1 MLIIPAID
9 IKDNCC
15 VRLVQGK
22 VEDKEVFSMDA
33 CKIAKQWE
41 KQGAKLLHIVD
52 LDGAFQGKPVHHSLI
67 KKIVQTVK
75 IPIQVGGGI
84 RNKDTIKQY
93 LDCGIHR
100 VIIGTFLLNQGNK
113 QIESVTQKY
122 GEQIIAGIDI
132 KNNHIAIE
140 GWLKEA
146 DEPVEQF
153 ITYLTKIGIKRFIY
167 TDINRD
173 GMLNGPNVEMI
184 KKILQKNQ
192 IKLIASGG
200 ISTVG
205 DLYKLQKME
214 NIGLEGAIVGKA
226 LYKEKINLQ
235 EAIQKFQELR

>member
-1 MLIIPAID
+1 MLIIPAVD

-22 VEDKEVFSMDA
+22 AEDKEVFSIDA
-33 CKIAKQWE
+33 CEIAKQWE
-41 KQGAKLLHIVD
+41 DQGAKLLHVVD

-67 KKIVQTVK
+67 KKIVQTIK

-84 RNKDTIKQY
+84 RNEDTIKQY
-93 LDCGIHR
+93 LDCGIQR

-113 QIESVTQKY
+113 QIESIIQKY
-122 GEQIIAGIDI
+122 GEQIVAGIDI
-132 KNNHIAIE
+132 KDNRIAIE
-140 GWLKEA
+140 GWLREA
-146 DEPVEQF
+146 DQLVEPF
-153 ITYLTKIGIKRFIY
+153 ITYLTEIGIKRFIY

-173 GMLNGPNVEMI
+173 GMLSGPNVEMI

-200 ISTVG
+200 ISTVE
-205 DLYKLQKME
+205 DLDRLQKME
-214 NIGLEGAIVGKA
+214 SMGLEGVIIGKA
-226 LYKEKINLQ
+226 LYKRKVNLQ